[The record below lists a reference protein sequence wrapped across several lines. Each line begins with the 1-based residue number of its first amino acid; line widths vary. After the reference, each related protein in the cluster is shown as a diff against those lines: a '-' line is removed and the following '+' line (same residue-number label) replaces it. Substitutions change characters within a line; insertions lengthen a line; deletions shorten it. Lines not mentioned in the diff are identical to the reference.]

1 MRKLTTVDI
10 VETLMKELGRA
21 AKAPAQVFFTGGV
34 TAIMHGWREATVDVD
49 IRIVP
54 ESDEILRVLPEL
66 KERLNFNI
74 ELAAPDDFI
83 PQLPGW
89 RQRCLFIANEG
100 PLSFFHYDPYSQ
112 ALSKLERRHAQD
124 LEDVLNM
131 LTGGLVE
138 VSKLADLFDAI
149 EPDLYRYPAIDP
161 KSFRAAVTAITKDV
175 N

>member
-89 RQRCLFIANEG
+89 SQRSLFIANEG

-124 LEDVLNM
+124 LEDVHNM

-138 VSKLADLFDAI
+138 VSKLTDLFDAI

-161 KSFRAAVTAITKDV
+161 KSFRTAVTAITKDV